1 MSMLQTSTFNSV
13 ILYMSKKVFTIKI
26 DKKLIGVKE
35 LMDWAHVRHVPV
47 VNDKDEVVGMVS
59 HRDLLAASV
68 SSIGDHIS
76 DFDRTQQLR
85 TIPLEAVMHSPVTT
99 ISPADSIQDAARLM
113 RGKKIG
119 CLPVVDKGK
128 LIGILTDYDL
138 LKIVEEM

>member
-68 SSIGDHIS
+68 SSIGDRIS

-99 ISPADSIQDAARLM
+99 ISPTDSIQDAARLM
-113 RGKKIG
+113 RGRKIG